1 MKYNKILIKCTCLKK
16 VANYNRLSIL
26 SLTMLITIYYI
37 NFRVSFENRLC
48 NIKLNIL
55 KFCLNGQTILQCC
68 LETIEKVLP
77 HPLSLKVFSC
87 DIWTA

>member
-16 VANYNRLSIL
+16 VANYNRL
-26 SLTMLITIYYI
+26 MLIIIFYI

>member
-1 MKYNKILIKCTCLKK
+1 MNYNKILIKCKCLKK
-16 VANYNRLSIL
+16 VENCNRLIL
-26 SLTMLITIYYI
+26 SLTMPIIIYYI
-37 NFRVSFENRLC
+37 NFRVSFEYRLC

-55 KFCLNGQTILQCC
+55 KFRLNGQTILQCC

-87 DIWTA
+87 DI